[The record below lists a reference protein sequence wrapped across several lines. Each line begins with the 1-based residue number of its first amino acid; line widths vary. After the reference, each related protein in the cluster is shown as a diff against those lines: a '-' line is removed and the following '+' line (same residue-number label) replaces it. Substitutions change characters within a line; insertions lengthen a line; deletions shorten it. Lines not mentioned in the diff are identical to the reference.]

1 MQKQEA
7 SKIMRKRIPIPPKPA
22 SITPPRFNVIT
33 LQKIADDMAKGKLK
47 ILHNKLDVAD
57 EVQPG
62 LKANVYKT
70 GYWSYLVEYK
80 VQGRDGRPHLTIGK
94 HPYMSIS
101 EARELAKT
109 IRYLGTKG
117 VDVQDGLID
126 RLIAELKRDGIQWR
140 GGMAPKP

>member
-1 MQKQEA
+1 
-7 SKIMRKRIPIPPKPA
+7 MRKRVVAPPKAAPSNPA
-22 SITPPRFNVIT
+22 RFNVIT
-33 LQKIADDMAKGKLK
+33 LQKIADDLAKGKLK

-57 EVQPG
+57 DIQPG
-62 LKANVYKT
+62 LKANVYKS

-94 HPYMSIS
+94 HPQMSIT

-109 IRYLGTKG
+109 IKYLGSKG
-117 VDVQDGLID
+117 LDVQDGLMD
-126 RLIAELKRDGIQWR
+126 RLIAELKRDGVQWR